1 VSMRMAN
8 LLCATLA
15 GATLL
20 IFSPVIWALA
30 QFSFRSDVYSYIPLI
45 PLITLFLF
53 FDARQRIFLDSKPDL
68 RLGIVFV
75 VLAISMLYASGWL
88 NGLSGSDRISWQTLG
103 LICLWIAVL
112 GLCYG
117 KNALNRA
124 LFPLLFLFLWFRC
137 PMALS
142 QA

>member
-1 VSMRMAN
+1 MFVRKARIYSWAFLLTSSQVLKSEKTLATNGCGIAVSTRMAN
-8 LLCATLA
+8 LLFATLA

-75 VLAISMLYASGWL
+75 VLAISMLYASG
-88 NGLSGSDRISWQTLG
+88 
-103 LICLWIAVL
+103 
-112 GLCYG
+112 
-117 KNALNRA
+117 
-124 LFPLLFLFLWFRC
+124 
-137 PMALS
+137 
-142 QA
+142 